1 MCANS
6 NRNVYFRWPTM
17 AMHSFSSKTI
27 WFSLV
32 VHGEVQSVVQHVIL
46 SCSEVIFS
54 VWCQQWGN
62 FLCVMAAAPTSPCF
76 TQSRGGVKPSLHSTA
91 LSKGLLFKRFL
102 NAGENYSLI
111 NSVLYWIQFTPY
123 YWIEMHHEFIS
134 NNNLANAFYQSML
147 QYSVDKRLYMLP
159 L

>member
-1 MCANS
+1 MVHYGNPFIQQYI
-6 NRNVYFRWPTM
+6 RL
-17 AMHSFSSKTI
+17 
-27 WFSLV
+27 SLL
-32 VHGEVQSVVQHVIL
+32 VHGEVHTQSVVQQIKL
-46 SCSEVIFS
+46 SAVMSFPLFDVGSEVISS
-54 VWCQQWGN
+54 VWWQQLLLARASLSQG
-62 FLCVMAAAPTSPCF
+62 
-76 TQSRGGVKPSLHSTA
+76 GGVKPSLHSTA

-134 NNNLANAFYQSML
+134 NNNLADAFYQSML
-147 QYSVDKRLYMLP
+147 QYSADMCVYVLP